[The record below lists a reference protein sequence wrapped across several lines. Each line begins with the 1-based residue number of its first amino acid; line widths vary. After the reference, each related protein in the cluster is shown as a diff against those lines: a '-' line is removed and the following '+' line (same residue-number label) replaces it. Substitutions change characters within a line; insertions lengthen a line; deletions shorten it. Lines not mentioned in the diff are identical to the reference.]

1 MTCPEVTARC
11 LALMPLGD
19 RCYDTRVLTHEQAAV
34 FREWADAFGDEVCR
48 PLFVFADYVAERCDE
63 GDR

>member
-1 MTCPEVTARC
+1 MTCSEVTARC

-34 FREWADAFGDEVCR
+34 FRAWADATVHVCW